1 MHRRLSLVPAIL
13 VILLL
18 VGGFLRFYNLGNIIL
33 YWDEPLHC
41 IRIANQSFPF
51 VIAHND
57 GSAFF
62 TLLVHFL
69 LPLGKT
75 EVMARLP
82 SAVFGLLA
90 IIAVYFLGKA
100 IFSKRE
106 GLMAATFITFSPLL
120 IRYSQYSRAYSTYVF
135 LSILSLYFFLR
146 AIKENKTKLWVFY
159 CISTTIHIYNHIF
172 ALFAMPVFGIY
183 AGIMWLKGRFGST
196 VKKKK
201 EEADKLKK
209 FILWTLLILILVSAL
224 YFPDVSIR
232 SFISASL
239 ERAKDQPSDASA
251 SLSQIIEIFYK
262 QLVPKNKCFFLIMLF
277 SGLIGL
283 ISSIKKYSQEAIFSV
298 LYMFLPFLIFI
309 LIKPNRPTYLSAGRY
324 FIFILP
330 LVFIFVSKGILTFA
344 AMIDS
349 VISKIKFINLK
360 KLTFSNIS
368 VFAMIIVLIG
378 WGFDHKYY
386 YLNFWRF
393 GSLKIK
399 NEVSDFLRK
408 NVKRDALIHFDA
420 FPASSLVTVANP
432 LTKNLK
438 LRETE
443 MIIRYDLEDTREKNN
458 IMLYRIHPSLLKY
471 LAQREVDFWV
481 VTKLDPERREKL
493 HSLFDNQPQTEV
505 MDLKEHTILYLKR
518 NGEPLSHKLPIVA
531 EAFLSLNFESAKEK
545 KYRLL
550 AARNY
555 LFDERLE
562 EALKELNKAR
572 NITLTPFEA
581 KIEESPLVFR
591 ALDRIFGLN
600 DQELR
605 QLNQDNLL
613 SSIAQTLLFQGN
625 RFRVQKEDQKACTAY
640 LGCLSISQDYDE
652 KIANGL
658 SIIANRYFIEGK
670 TKEAIG
676 LYERALKL
684 SSQRYDLNFLLAESY
699 RKEGFNTEADEKYRK
714 AFGLDSLQSRVRRKI
729 ASIDPLIIVWKKNN
743 TWHLIFRSEK
753 ECTFSGKILGTKKI
767 NNIKKY
773 QFTKKD
779 TLKISGGK
787 MQFDLRVNKGRIKA
801 LDITGAKKCRFT
813 FDLRIKGRRDREKI
827 LFLDKL
833 KDKK

>member
-1 MHRRLSLVPAIL
+1 
-13 VILLL
+13 
-18 VGGFLRFYNLGNIIL
+18 
-33 YWDEPLHC
+33 
-41 IRIANQSFPF
+41 
-51 VIAHND
+51 
-57 GSAFF
+57 
-62 TLLVHFL
+62 
-69 LPLGKT
+69 
-75 EVMARLP
+75 
-82 SAVFGLLA
+82 
-90 IIAVYFLGKA
+90 
-100 IFSKRE
+100 
-106 GLMAATFITFSPLL
+106 
-120 IRYSQYSRAYSTYVF
+120 
-135 LSILSLYFFLR
+135 
-146 AIKENKTKLWVFY
+146 
-159 CISTTIHIYNHIF
+159 
-172 ALFAMPVFGIY
+172 
-183 AGIMWLKGRFGST
+183 
-196 VKKKK
+196 
-201 EEADKLKK
+201 
-209 FILWTLLILILVSAL
+209 
-224 YFPDVSIR
+224 
-232 SFISASL
+232 
-239 ERAKDQPSDASA
+239 
-251 SLSQIIEIFYK
+251 
-262 QLVPKNKCFFLIMLF
+262 
-277 SGLIGL
+277 
-283 ISSIKKYSQEAIFSV
+283 
-298 LYMFLPFLIFI
+298 
-309 LIKPNRPTYLSAGRY
+309 
-324 FIFILP
+324 
-330 LVFIFVSKGILTFA
+330 
-344 AMIDS
+344 MIDS

-378 WGFDHKYY
+378 WGFNHKYY

-399 NEVSDFLRK
+399 KEVSDFLRK

-443 MIIRYDLEDTREKNN
+443 MIIRYDLEFTTDKND
-458 IMLYRIHPSLLKY
+458 IMLYRIHPSWLKY
-471 LAQREVDFWV
+471 LAQREVDLWV

-518 NGEPLSHKLPIVA
+518 NGKPISNKLAQMA

-545 KYRLL
+545 EYRLL

-562 EALKELNKAR
+562 EALEELNKAR
-572 NITLTPFEA
+572 SITLTPFEA

-591 ALDRIFGLN
+591 AFDRIFGLN

-658 SIIANRYFIEGK
+658 SIIANSYFIEGK

-684 SSQRYDLNFLLAESY
+684 SSHRYDLNFLLAESY

-714 AFGLDSLQSRVRRKI
+714 AFGLDSLPSRVRRKI
-729 ASIDPLIIVWKKNN
+729 ASIDPLIIVWEKNN

-753 ECTFSGKILGTKKI
+753 GCHFSGKILGTKKI

-833 KDKK
+833 KDKE